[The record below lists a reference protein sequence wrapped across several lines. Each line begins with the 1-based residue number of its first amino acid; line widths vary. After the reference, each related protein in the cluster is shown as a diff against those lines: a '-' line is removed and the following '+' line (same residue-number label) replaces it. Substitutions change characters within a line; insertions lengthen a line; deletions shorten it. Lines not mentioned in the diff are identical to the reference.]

1 MRRARC
7 HSHAWPVAALVATI
21 GLLPVPVGAGETDDD
36 AVVAQAHDTHEEA
49 GEHDAR
55 GEQAEPA
62 GEHVEH
68 VEHADQAGE
77 HAGAYAGHH
86 VHAEHRNG
94 LGLYLGGTRVTAEDQ
109 TFFTLGFEYERLLAD
124 RWAVQVV
131 VEHVNS

>member
-62 GEHVEH
+62 GEH
-68 VEHADQAGE
+68 GE
-77 HAGAYAGHH
+77 HAEAYAGHH